1 MSQPSMSL
9 VDILTPPRNNWL
21 RQLARRKSDLPAGV
35 RVVRFSNGDDEDIDT
50 LEASTAIPARQDRPS
65 VAAQTAQT
73 AQAGLLTKSSA
84 SASAKRMPSTAA
96 ESMPPA

>member
-35 RVVRFSNGDDEDIDT
+35 RVVRFSDYEDGT
-50 LEASTAIPARQDRPS
+50 EVVEASAT
-65 VAAQTAQT
+65 
-73 AQAGLLTKSSA
+73 A
-84 SASAKRMPSTAA
+84 SASRMPSTAA
-96 ESMPPA
+96 ESIPPA

>member
-35 RVVRFSNGDDEDIDT
+35 RVVRFSDYDDEDPE
-50 LEASTAIPARQDRPS
+50 LGEAT
-65 VAAQTAQT
+65 VAVTAQ
-73 AQAGLLTKSSA
+73 
-84 SASAKRMPSTAA
+84 R
-96 ESMPPA
+96 PPHTPCG